1 MGSSDIHYKLISLCG
16 KQVLFTEN
24 DVDGKSLSNNF
35 FVYKIKNNNNK
46 DKIGLCLDL
55 KYDILGTIVSKES
68 LSIPS
73 IGKFIDKS
81 DIFILCEDCTVEG
94 YKGYCITFID
104 LDTGKPRVY
113 KRCKTK
119 NELNA
124 YLHDIYS
131 ENSGWTEEE
140 LQTISIISNYN
151 HMPLY

>member
-35 FVYKIKNNNNK
+35 FVYKVKNNNK
-46 DKIGLCLDL
+46 DKIELCLDL

-73 IGKFIDKS
+73 IGKFINKS
-81 DIFILCEDCTVEG
+81 DIFILCEDCTIED
-94 YKGYCITFID
+94 YKGYCITYAD
-104 LDTGKPRVY
+104 WDTCKLRVY

-119 NELNA
+119 NELDA

-140 LQTISIISNYN
+140 LQSISIISNYN
-151 HMPLY
+151 HMLPY